1 MTQKFDV
8 DGMGCSACVAAV
20 EKAVKG
26 LKRIQNVSVSLL
38 ENAMTVSYD
47 ENTVSSEDIINAVVD
62 AGYEAKESSLAS
74 FVAKKPEESVFKKR
88 FIPSLC
94 FLIPLIYLN
103 MAEMLN
109 LPYPRDISGYLQ
121 CILSLAILIINRIYF
136 IRGYNSIVHKAAG
149 MGALISI
156 GAGVSFIYSVYLLIT
171 GSKGP
176 FYFESAG
183 MIFTMIT
190 LGKSLEANSKAH
202 TMDAI
207 NELAALIPET
217 VSVLIDGKEE
227 KKESRFLLKGETV
240 IIRAGECIPV
250 DGKIIKG
257 AASLDK
263 SALTGESLPEDA
275 KEGDFAVS
283 GSKVLDGYLYIEAE
297 KTGVETTLFS
307 IIEMVKEAASKKTPV
322 EKLADKISGFFVPV
336 VLSISLVTFLVW
348 FILEKDFEFAL
359 NMAISVVVVAC
370 PCALGLATPT
380 AVMAGTGN
388 AAGHGILIRSG
399 ECLETAKNVTT
410 VVLDKTGTVTE
421 GELSVED
428 IVFEKEENKE
438 LLLKVASLE
447 ATSGHP
453 YAKAIVSKIGS
464 EWDSSLY
471 MNMPSEKV
479 EYVSGQGMQGV
490 VNGQKILC
498 GNEKLLSAK
507 ASISEYLLTAASEYT
522 SKGKTVLFFTD
533 MSDFGFFVISD
544 SVKKDSREAVEK
556 LKNQGIK
563 VVLLTGDNKETAEA
577 IAKEVG
583 IDEVYSEVLPQ
594 QKHGIIEKLMEKGE
608 VVAMVGDG
616 INDAPSLAKA
626 DVGIAVGSGT
636 QIAMD
641 SADYILMKDSLL
653 DVSYALNLS
662 KRVFRTIRQNLFWAF
677 IYNCIGIALAAGVF
691 FIPFGIKFTPIISA
705 LCMSLSSLFVV
716 TNALRLRK

>member
-8 DGMGCSACVAAV
+8 TGMGCSACVAAV

-26 LKRIQNVSVSLL
+26 LSGVQSVSVSLL
-38 ENAMTVSYD
+38 ENAMTVDFD
-47 ENTVSSEDIINAVVD
+47 EKTVSSEDIINAVVN

-74 FVAKKPEESVFKKR
+74 FVVKKPEESMFKKR
-88 FIPSLC
+88 FLPSLC
-94 FLIPLIYLN
+94 FLIPLMYLN
-103 MAEMLN
+103 MAEMFG
-109 LPYPRDISGYLQ
+109 LPYPKNISGYIQ
-121 CILSLAILIINRIYF
+121 CILSLAILLINRIYF
-136 IRGYNSIVHKAAG
+136 IRGYNSLVHKAAG

-156 GAGVSFIYSVYLLIT
+156 GAGVSFIYSVYLLII

-202 TMDAI
+202 TKDAI

-217 VSVLIDGKEE
+217 VSVVIDGKEV

-250 DGKIIKG
+250 DGKILKG
-257 AASLDK
+257 EASLDK
-263 SALTGESLPEDA
+263 AALTGESLPEDV
-275 KEGDFAVS
+275 KEGDLVVS

-297 KTGVETTLFS
+297 KTGAETTLYS

-322 EKLADKISGFFVPV
+322 ERLADKISGFFVPV
-336 VLSISLVTFLVW
+336 VLSISFVTFIAWLI
-348 FILEKDFEFAL
+348 FGKNFEVAL

-380 AVMAGTGN
+380 AIMAGTGN
-388 AAGHGILIRSG
+388 AAKHGILIRSG
-399 ECLETAKNVTT
+399 ECLETARKVTT

-421 GELSVED
+421 GELSVEE
-428 IVFEKEENKE
+428 IVFEKKE
-438 LLLKVASLE
+438 TVNEVLLKVAALE

-453 YAKAIVSKIGS
+453 YAKAIVSKVGYDVINQKT
-464 EWDSSLY
+464 E
-471 MNMPSEKV
+471 NV
-479 EYVSGQGMQGV
+479 EYISGQGMKGFV
-490 VNGQKILC
+490 DGQEILC
-498 GNEKLLSAK
+498 GNRKLLAENGLRPE
-507 ASISEYLLTAASEYT
+507 ALLDRATEYT
-522 SKGKTVLFFTD
+522 SKGKTVLFFTNRTD
-533 MSDFGFFVISD
+533 YGFFVISD
-544 SVKKDSREAVEK
+544 SVKKDSKEAVESL
-556 LKNQGIK
+556 LKQGIK

-577 IAKEVG
+577 ISKEIG
-583 IDEVYSEVLPQ
+583 ITEVYSEVLPKD
-594 QKHGIIEKLMEKGE
+594 KHEVIEKLMNSGE
-608 VVAMVGDG
+608 IVAMVGDG

-636 QIAMD
+636 QIAID
-641 SADYILMKDSLL
+641 SADFILMKDSLL

-662 KRVFRTIRQNLFWAF
+662 KRVFRTIKQNLFWAF
-677 IYNCIGIALAAGVF
+677 IYNCIGISLASGIF
-691 FIPFGIKFTPIISA
+691 FVPFGIKFTPIISA
-705 LCMSLSSLFVV
+705 ICMSLSSLFVV